1 MVKNNMQPQRALVLQ
16 GGGSLGAY
24 EAGVFSALYYW
35 IKKDIDDEKKK
46 LKKDIDDDENV
57 FDIVAGTSIGAIN
70 AAFLVSY
77 VIKRRREEKKN
88 IGESWKDSAE
98 ELEEFWKSRLAS
110 NINLN
115 NWWPFL
121 WDEKSWTL
129 AWDVLNRTNSFIA
142 TGEAARRYYSAKEF
156 IISGASNVFLPNLP
170 PIIDSKFFDN
180 FFVPNTWYR
189 YDNSRLRGSIN
200 EAIRFP
206 IGTSHPEPRLLAVS
220 VDVEEGETVTF
231 DSYVKDTNTRKSEYG
246 DYKPGTDGKNGTYER
261 TIKYDKGIM
270 VEHILA
276 SASVPEHYDYTSV
289 PKEYDYTKTEEEKL
303 VDIENYNLENY
314 SRFWDGG
321 VLSNTPLRELIQ
333 SHKDYWKS
341 VENKN
346 TIPKLEVYIIDVWP
360 SVDGYPVPSD
370 LDGIRDRKNDL
381 TYQDMTPYDEKVANI
396 VSDYNNF
403 VSKLGELAD
412 EAIHEI
418 GDVKKEKDLQTRL
431 EGIYSTKAK
440 GRHRTGELRAYRDL
454 VDEKFDITKII
465 RIERSVDKN
474 DIANK
479 WCDFSLGTISQLFEQ
494 GTLDA
499 LKTLAKEVMISKRIH
514 DAFSQFELFISYAKN
529 QGASSDLIQL
539 AESVK
544 AMLPLPPNE
553 LIKLGKL
560 KEQGVITEEEFIII
574 LAKEVMISKR
584 IHDAFSQLE
593 LFISYA
599 KNQGASSDLIQLAES
614 VKAMLPLPPNEL
626 IKLGKLKEQG
636 VITEE
641 EFIKLKKVVLDG
653 KK

>member
-1 MVKNNMQPQRALVLQ
+1 MAKSNGQRALVLQ

-24 EAGVFSALYYW
+24 EAGVFEVLYYW
-35 IKKDIDDEKKK
+35 IKKDIDD
-46 LKKDIDDDENV
+46 DENI

-77 VIKRRREEKKN
+77 VIKKRREEIKDV
-88 IGESWKDSAE
+88 GESWKGSAE
-98 ELEEFWKSRLAS
+98 ELKEFWKSRLAS

-115 NWWPFL
+115 KWWPFS

-129 AWDVLNRTNSFIA
+129 AWDILSRINSFVA

-170 PIIDSKFFDN
+170 PKTDSKFFDN
-180 FFVPNTWYR
+180 FIVPNIWYR
-189 YDNSRLRGSIN
+189 YDNSRLRRSIN

-206 IGTSHPEPRLLAVS
+206 IGTSHPEPRLLAIS

-231 DSYVKDTNTRKSEYG
+231 DSYARKSEYG
-246 DYKPGTDGKNGTYER
+246 DYKPGTDRKNGTYER

-276 SASVPEHYDYTSV
+276 SASVPEHYDYTLV

-303 VDIENYNLENY
+303 EDIENYDLENY

-341 VENKN
+341 VKNKPDSKN
-346 TIPKLEVYIIDVWP
+346 TIPKLEVYIIDIWP

-381 TYQDMTPYDEKVANI
+381 TYQDVTPYDEKVANMI
-396 VSDYNNF
+396 SDYYNL
-403 VSKLGELAD
+403 SSAL
-412 EAIHEI
+412 
-418 GDVKKEKDLQTRL
+418 KDLAERK
-431 EGIYSTKAK
+431 GVPKAEIDTILNMPSK
-440 GRHRTGELRAYRDL
+440 SSHRTGELRTYGDL
-454 VDEKFDITKII
+454 VDVDERFEITKIT
-465 RIERSVDKN
+465 RIERSADRD

-479 WCDFSLGTISQLFEQ
+479 WCDFSLGTISKLFEQ

-499 LKTLAKEVMISKRIH
+499 LKTLAKEVMRSKSIQLREEKVKEEIMISESIQ
-514 DAFSQFELFISYAKN
+514 DARTQLDLFIGYAKK
-529 QGASSDLIQL
+529 QGANGDLIQS

-544 AMLPLPPNE
+544 AMLPVLMRSF
-553 LIKLGKL
+553 KL
-560 KEQGVITEEEFIII
+560 
-574 LAKEVMISKR
+574 
-584 IHDAFSQLE
+584 
-593 LFISYA
+593 
-599 KNQGASSDLIQLAES
+599 
-614 VKAMLPLPPNEL
+614 
-626 IKLGKLKEQG
+626 
-636 VITEE
+636 
-641 EFIKLKKVVLDG
+641 
-653 KK
+653 